1 MIGQA
6 FMKIGLCGG
15 TFNPPH
21 IGHTELALDFYEN
34 SNPDLLIIVPSF
46 IPPHKAASSVAAFH
60 RFNMAKL
67 AFLALGEQGIN
78 YFVSDY
84 EISRNDVSYTI
95 NTVNHFITNYNVS
108 SVDLCIGS
116 DMLLSFE
123 TWKNAE
129 ELMKKCH
136 IFSKARHRDEMEK
149 LSDFSSYL
157 KKRYDANV
165 TIMPG
170 KVCDV
175 SSTQIRS
182 FSTSGHFSEIDARVA
197 KYIKANG
204 LYRQ

>member
-6 FMKIGLCGG
+6 FMKIGLFGG

-67 AFLALGEQGIN
+67 AFLVLGEQGIN

-95 NTVNHFITNYNVS
+95 NTVNYFLKKYNVS
-108 SVDLCIGS
+108 SIDLCVGS

-123 TWKNAE
+123 TWKNAT

-136 IFSKARHRDEMEK
+136 IFSKARHPEEVKK
-149 LSDFSSYL
+149 LKEFSSYL
-157 KKRYDANV
+157 KEKYEAVV

-170 KVCDV
+170 KVYDV
-175 SSTQIRS
+175 SSSQIRS
-182 FSTSGHFSEIDARVA
+182 FSLKNEISRLDKRVA
-197 KYIKANG
+197 KYIKANS
-204 LYRQ
+204 LYR